1 MIVFKCFI
9 SNSIFYALKY
19 DIMNLMVYKRY
30 LKDRIGKEVQINAQV
45 VVAMQN
51 SVNLPA
57 DEIINNHQYYK
68 CVIVI
73 IN

>member
-1 MIVFKCFI
+1 
-9 SNSIFYALKY
+9 
-19 DIMNLMVYKRY
+19 MNLMVYKRY